1 MLVKKA
7 ATNKTDNKKER
18 KKERKKKASDYL
30 KICYQFLKTTLNYLR
45 LVFYFKLEIFSTSTS
60 LIFTYD

>member
-18 KKERKKKASDYL
+18 KKKASDYL
-30 KICYQFLKTTLNYLR
+30 KLCYQFLKNIVNYFR
-45 LVFYFKLEIFSTSTS
+45 LIFYFKLEIFSTSTS